1 MYPTPLFCST
11 RIKCSPVAAL
21 FSRNISPLSSPL
33 PLTIRW
39 KASTGNNHLIFLTR
53 LRTIFVFRCRNIQ
66 IWTGKN
72 GGGREKRRA
81 AVSVR
86 KRTQH
91 PQLYISRFHPL
102 RVPRRWNKRSNKTTR
117 LPSPPVQGFSPRDFG
132 QIAVTPSLFPRWTV
146 SSRYPCTLMGNILLY
161 SVSSSARGTN
171 ERYRV
176 QFINLV
182 CSFSFIYIYKSSIL
196 ELLV

>member
-66 IWTGKN
+66 IWTGKS
-72 GGGREKRRA
+72 GGGEKRR
-81 AVSVR
+81 VTSVR

-182 CSFSFIYIYKSSIL
+182 CSFSFIYI
-196 ELLV
+196 

>member
-66 IWTGKN
+66 IWTGKSD
-72 GGGREKRRA
+72 GGEKRR
-81 AVSVR
+81 VTSVR
-86 KRTQH
+86 KRT
-91 PQLYISRFHPL
+91 QLYISRFHPL
-102 RVPRRWNKRSNKTTR
+102 RVPHFQSRRWNKRSNKTTR

-182 CSFSFIYIYKSSIL
+182 CSFSFIYI
-196 ELLV
+196 

>member
-21 FSRNISPLSSPL
+21 FSRNISLLSSPL

-66 IWTGKN
+66 IWTGKS
-72 GGGREKRRA
+72 GGGEKRR
-81 AVSVR
+81 VTSVR
-86 KRTQH
+86 KRT
-91 PQLYISRFHPL
+91 QLYISRFHPL